1 MPDKHT
7 DAKVN
12 SLQTVGRSITDWL
25 RIATTIPS
33 QLSPLKRGQS
43 RAPLGPT
50 QRGQST
56 MIGMVFVIVI
66 VLGVFVFAQTTLA
79 PQARNN
85 AEIQHNTQVVLDFQ
99 AIHGDTLTGA
109 ASGERGTSALQM
121 GREYPNPII
130 YVHPPDPAG
139 ALRTGS
145 EQDVQLT
152 GIKAV
157 NSETAD
163 YLNGSDVEYDHQP
176 LRYSPVYNE
185 FRTAGDSV
193 IEHGTYY
200 QDYDGSTEIVG
211 TTNLIEGN
219 TIRLT
224 ATTGDTSTTTQQGRL
239 VETVPLSGDEQT
251 VIVEDTGSNPE
262 IQLETNLDAA
272 TWETMLEDEID
283 PSAVNLNNDRYVVD
297 VRSGSGDTVII
308 ELEAGATYELSTAKL
323 HHKTS
328 AQPAAPK
335 SEVPT
340 VAYLTTNDATNA
352 TVQSGSTKQ
361 FTIDV
366 RDSFNNPKANV
377 PLDVQTVR
385 PSSDAELVTRVSR
398 TDGTVTVVYT
408 APSTSPPPDDELRV
422 CVESCGAASL
432 SNEDVVIFDITIS

>member
-1 MPDKHT
+1 MIDEYT
-7 DAKVN
+7 DADVN
-12 SLQTVGRSITDWL
+12 SLQAVGRSIADCL
-25 RIATTIPS
+25 RIAATILS
-33 QLSPLKRGQS
+33 QHPPLKRDQPGAS
-43 RAPLGPT
+43 LGST
-50 QRGQST
+50 RRGQST

-109 ASGERGTSALQM
+109 ASGDRGTSALQM
-121 GREYPNPII
+121 GQKYPNPVI

-145 EQDVQLT
+145 EQNVRLT
-152 GIKAV
+152 GVEAV

-163 YLNGSDVEYDHQP
+163 YLDGSDIEYDHQP
-176 LRYSPVYNE
+176 LRYSPIYNE

-193 IEHGTYY
+193 VEHGTYY

-219 TIRLT
+219 TVRLT
-224 ATTGDTSTTTQQGRL
+224 ATTGDTSVTTQQGRL

-262 IQLETNLDAA
+262 IRIETNLDAA

-297 VRSGSGDTVII
+297 VRDGSGDTVVI
-308 ELEAGATYELSTAKL
+308 ELEAGATYELNTAKL

-335 SEVPT
+335 SEVPG

-352 TVQSGSTKQ
+352 TVQADSTEQ

-366 RDSFNNPKANV
+366 RDSFNNPEANV

-398 TDGTVTVVYT
+398 TDGTVTVLYT

-422 CVESCGAASL
+422 CVESCGASSL
-432 SNEDVVIFDITIS
+432 SNEEVVIFEITIS